1 LQLLADR
8 LPAQTSINWTERKR
22 EARKAKDSSTGVTF
36 PNEELE
42 KIKNA
47 SPRMTNL
54 GPGISSL
61 GAETYKLLRLNSLN
75 HYAIK

>member
-1 LQLLADR
+1 MTIAND
-8 LPAQTSINWTERKR
+8 
-22 EARKAKDSSTGVTF
+22 
-36 PNEELE
+36 ELE